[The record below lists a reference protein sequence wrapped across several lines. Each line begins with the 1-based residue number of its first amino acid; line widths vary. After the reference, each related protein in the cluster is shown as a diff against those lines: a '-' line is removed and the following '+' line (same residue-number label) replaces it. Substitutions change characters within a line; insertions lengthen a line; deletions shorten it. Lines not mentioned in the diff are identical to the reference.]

1 MYLQAIAGACDIV
14 HSQEIAGAA
23 DNVHLQEAVSGR
35 SSIIHN
41 NYPPLSLV

>member
-1 MYLQAIAGACDIV
+1 MYLQEIAGACDIV

-41 NYPPLSLV
+41 N